1 MSRGYLKFH
10 LVKKESRDRGFTYTW
25 SRGLRS
31 KPKKKYKEDMNMSK
45 KSKMMKRRRR
55 FFSVILVVALVA
67 TLGGGVYLKSHHVET
82 CKVLNV
88 VNNTVFVKHS
98 NGLTYMVAVE
108 DPELYR
114 DTDTAKVVFNQL
126 TDWSKYYY
134 IIDISPIK

>member
-1 MSRGYLKFH
+1 MSRR
-10 LVKKESRDRGFTYTW
+10 KEQ
-25 SRGLRS
+25 
-31 KPKKKYKEDMNMSK
+31 
-45 KSKMMKRRRR
+45 MKRRRR
-55 FFSVILVVALVA
+55 FFSMFLIVAIIA
-67 TLGGGVYLKSHHVET
+67 TIGGGVYSKIHHVEN

-134 IIDISPIK
+134 IKDISPIK